1 MLSENA
7 KTLRIRLFLLF
18 CLKKLLIITA
28 ADLLMGIYLCAIGAH
43 DLAFRDSYRRH
54 ALSWMSSWSCTTC
67 GFMAMLSSQVSVFT
81 LALITIERYRCI
93 TANIRVVTIFAAK
106 INLAIVWVLAIVLA
120 SYPVAYY
127 TTTGDRVFYA
137 SNGLCFPLHI
147 DDPYMTGWQYS
158 ALVFLGINFPAVSE
172 LTAN

>member
-1 MLSENA
+1 MSENA
-7 KTLRIRLFLLF
+7 KTLSIRLFLLF
-18 CLKKLLIITA
+18 SLKKLLIIIA

-43 DLAFRDSYRRH
+43 DLAFRDNYRRH

-106 INLAIVWVLAIVLA
+106 INLAIVWVLAIALA

-158 ALVFLGINFPAVSE
+158 ALVFLGINFPAVSQ
-172 LTAN
+172 LTTN